1 MRNEAYADI
10 ILFEIGK
17 RKRERGAGVK
27 NAEAVWVVIH
37 MAHSEQKAEN
47 ARALLTREGFMVRI
61 RPVARTLSG
70 ERCFEI
76 QAIKAEAKEAREV
89 LQENGL

>member
-1 MRNEAYADI
+1 M
-10 ILFEIGK
+10 
-17 RKRERGAGVK
+17 K

-37 MAHSEQKAEN
+37 MAHSEQRASD
-47 ARALLTREGFMVRI
+47 AQALLTREGFMVRV

-70 ERCFEI
+70 ERCFEL
-76 QAIKAEAKEAREV
+76 QAIKAEAVEAREV